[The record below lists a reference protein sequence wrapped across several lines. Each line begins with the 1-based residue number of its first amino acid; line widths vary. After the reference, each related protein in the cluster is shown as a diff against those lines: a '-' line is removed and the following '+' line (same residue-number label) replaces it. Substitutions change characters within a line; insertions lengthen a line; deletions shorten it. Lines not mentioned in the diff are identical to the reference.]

1 MPGDKPEDMAA
12 EDTLEEDTEGI
23 EAAGQGTDKAEEASD
38 TEGKQEQPS
47 ASSIH

>member
-12 EDTLEEDTEGI
+12 EDTLEGGTAGI
-23 EAAGQGTDKAEEASD
+23 EAAGQGTDKAEEASS
-38 TEGKQEQPS
+38 TEGKQGQPS